1 MSARNRT
8 AVPPA
13 GRANQRLRTR
23 KDLLDAAAR
32 LMQRG
37 EKPTLEEVAQEALV
51 SRATAYRYFPSPEA
65 LMLEAAV
72 HIAVPDVS
80 TVFDGLATDDPAARL
95 QRVDAALHE
104 MVLANETP
112 MRLMLAGMLEQ
123 SAGRAAS
130 DPPARQNR
138 RAGLIEAAL
147 APAAAQL
154 SAERHALLSQA
165 AALLVG
171 AEALFVAK
179 DVLRLNDGETRKLKR
194 WALAALTKAALAE
207 SLADGP
213 DGSS

>member
-1 MSARNRT
+1 MSARTRT
-8 AVPPA
+8 TAPPA
-13 GRANQRLRTR
+13 GRSNQRLRTR

-65 LMLEAAV
+65 LLLEAAV
-72 HIAVPDVS
+72 HIATPDAEA
-80 TVFDGLATDDPAARL
+80 VFGPAATDDAAARL
-95 QRVDAALHE
+95 QRVDAALHD

-112 MRLMLAGMLEQ
+112 MRLMLAGMLER

-130 DPPARQNR
+130 ELPARQNR
-138 RAGLIEAAL
+138 RTGLIEAAL

-154 SAERHALLSQA
+154 SPERRALLSQA

-171 AEALFVAK
+171 AEAVFTAK
-179 DVLRLNDGETRKLKR
+179 DVLRLSDAETRKVKQ
-194 WALAALTKAALAE
+194 WALAALARAALDE
-207 SLADGP
+207 SAATDA
-213 DGSS
+213 

>member
-1 MSARNRT
+1 MSARSP
-8 AVPPA
+8 AGAEPA

-37 EKPTLEEVAQEALV
+37 GRPTLEEVAQEAMV

-72 HIAVPDVS
+72 HIAVPEPDGL
-80 TVFDGLATDDPAARL
+80 FDGLASDDPAARL
-95 QRVDAALHE
+95 QRVDQALHE

-112 MRLMLAGMLEQ
+112 MRLMLASMLEQ
-123 SAGRAAS
+123 SAGRDAQ

-138 RAGLIEAAL
+138 RAGLIAAAL
-147 APAAAQL
+147 APAAPRLAPEQL
-154 SAERHALLSQA
+154 ALLSRA

-171 AEALFVAK
+171 AEAQFVAK
-179 DVLRLNDGETRKLKR
+179 DVLLLDDADTRKIKQ
-194 WALAALTKAALAE
+194 WALAALTRAALAE
-207 SLADGP
+207 SQARD
-213 DGSS
+213 S

>member
-1 MSARNRT
+1 MSGALAER
-8 AVPPA
+8 A

-37 EKPTLEEVAQEALV
+37 GRPTLEEVAQEAMV

-72 HIAVPDVS
+72 HIAVPEPAALFAD
-80 TVFDGLATDDPAARL
+80 FANEDPAARL
-95 QRVDAALHE
+95 QRVDAALHD
-104 MVLANETP
+104 MVQANETA
-112 MRLMLAGMLEQ
+112 MRLMLASMLEQ
-123 SAGRAAS
+123 SAGRAPS

-138 RAGLIEAAL
+138 RAGLIAAAL
-147 APAAAQL
+147 APAEGRLGPEQ
-154 SAERHALLSQA
+154 RALLSQA

-179 DVLRLNDGETRKLKR
+179 DVLQLDDAETRKIKQ
-194 WALAALTKAALAE
+194 WALAVLTRAALAD
-207 SLADGP
+207 SQAADG
-213 DGSS
+213 